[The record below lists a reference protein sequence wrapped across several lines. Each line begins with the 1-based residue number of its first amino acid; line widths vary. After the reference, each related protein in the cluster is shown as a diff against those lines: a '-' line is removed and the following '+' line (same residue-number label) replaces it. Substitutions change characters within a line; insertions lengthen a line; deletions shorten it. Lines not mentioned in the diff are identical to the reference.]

1 MSNLPPPITE
11 RDFRDLEGA
20 NKEQVKKRAAP
31 LVEEL
36 HAYLNESSCLSDI
49 QRIRHDWNSGVSS
62 RLAFE
67 RGHSPTDREHWYTYN
82 TGGRNEAQFNIGL
95 FPEYLRVGLGFEFT
109 EKMFGN
115 PNRVRT
121 VYDAFRGLVD
131 NQQQVLR
138 RFAQDNALQIEWLPK
153 DKAGQGALEYRP
165 TQDTI
170 GWLVRRKK
178 EADWIFVGRLLRRVD
193 DAEILGDPARLR
205 DAMESVFRGFKPLWE
220 DAQKEVARY
229 SRG

>member
-1 MSNLPPPITE
+1 MSNRPPPVTE

-36 HAYLNESSCLSDI
+36 HAYLNESSCLRGI
-49 QRIRHDWNSGVSS
+49 QLIRCDWTSRVSS

-67 RGHSPTDREHWYTYN
+67 RGDFPTDREHWYTYN

-95 FPEYLRVGLGFEFT
+95 FREYLRVGLGFEFT

-115 PNRVRT
+115 PDRVRT
-121 VYDAFRGLVD
+121 E
-131 NQQQVLR
+131 
-138 RFAQDNALQIEWLPK
+138 DNALQIEWLSK
-153 DKAGQGALEYRP
+153 GKAGQGALEYRP

-205 DAMESVFRGFKPLWE
+205 DTMESVFWGFMPLWK
-220 DAQKEVARY
+220 DAQKEAARY
-229 SRG
+229 FRR